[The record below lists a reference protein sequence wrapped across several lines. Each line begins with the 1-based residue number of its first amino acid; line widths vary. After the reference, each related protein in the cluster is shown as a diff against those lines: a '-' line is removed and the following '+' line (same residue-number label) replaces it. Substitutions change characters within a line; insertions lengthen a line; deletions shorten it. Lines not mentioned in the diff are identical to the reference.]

1 MRFTSET
8 TSNGI
13 IERDFILG
21 DVPGVL
27 WSPASAAEP
36 APLVLIGHPGGLHKK
51 APGVVARATYYVN
64 SLGFQVGAIDAPGH
78 GDRPRSASDADWVE
92 KIGVARRA
100 GEPLGAIVSEFNAEL
115 AERAVP
121 EWIAALDELLELPS
135 VAAGPVGYSG
145 MTVGTEIGA
154 RFIVADDRIGA
165 AVLGG
170 VFAFEPMIEV
180 MRQITIPV
188 QYLLAWD
195 DPEIDRESTF
205 ILFDVLG
212 SSEKTLHA
220 NAGTHRKVPFS
231 ETEDGGRFF
240 ARHLLAEAAG

>member
-1 MRFTSET
+1 MHFTSET
-8 TSNGI
+8 TSNGVL
-13 IERDFILG
+13 ERDFILG

-27 WSPASAAEP
+27 WSPASAVEP
-36 APLVLIGHPGGLHKK
+36 APLVLIGHPGGMHKK
-51 APGVVARATYYVN
+51 APGVVARASYYIAT
-64 SLGFQVGAIDAPGH
+64 LGYHVAAIDAPGH
-78 GDRPRSASDADWVE
+78 GDRPRSASDAEWVE

-100 GEPLGAIVSEFNAEL
+100 GEPLGAIVSEFNADL
-115 AERAVP
+115 AARAVP
-121 EWIAALDELLELPS
+121 EWIAALDELVALPEIED
-135 VAAGPVGYSG
+135 GPVGFSG

-154 RFIVADDRIGA
+154 RLIVADDRIGA

-180 MRQITIPV
+180 MRAISIPV

-212 SSEKTLHA
+212 SELKTLHA
-220 NAGTHRKVPFS
+220 NAGSHRRVPFS
-231 ETEDGGRFF
+231 ETEDSGRFF
-240 ARHLLAEAAG
+240 ARHLASSDV

>member
-1 MRFTSET
+1 MHFTSET
-8 TSNGI
+8 TTNGVL
-13 IERDFILG
+13 ERDFTLG

-27 WSPASAAEP
+27 WSPASATGP

-51 APGVVARATYYVN
+51 APGVVARATYYVTA
-64 SLGFQVGAIDAPGH
+64 LGFHVAAIDAPGH
-78 GDRPRSASDADWVE
+78 GDRPRSASDAEWVAR
-92 KIGVARRA
+92 IGVARRA
-100 GEPLGAIVSEFNAEL
+100 GEPLGAIVSEFNADL

-121 EWIAALDELLELPS
+121 EWMAVIDEVVALTSIAD
-135 VAAGPVGYSG
+135 GPIGYSG

-154 RFIVADDRIGA
+154 RLIIADDRIGA
-165 AVLGG
+165 AILGG

-180 MRQITIPV
+180 MRRITIPV

-212 SSEKTLHA
+212 SEEKTLHA
-220 NAGTHRKVPFS
+220 NAGSHRKVPWT
-231 ETEDGGRFF
+231 ETEDSGRFL
-240 ARHLLAEAAG
+240 ARHLS

>member
-1 MRFTSET
+1 MRFISET
-8 TSNGI
+8 TSNGVL
-13 IERDFILG
+13 ERDFLLG

-27 WSPASAAEP
+27 RSPAATAEP
-36 APLVLIGHPGGLHKK
+36 APLVLIGHPGGLHTKT
-51 APGVVARATYYVN
+51 PGVVARAAYYVN
-64 SLGFQVGAIDAPGH
+64 TLGFHVAAIDAPGH
-78 GDRPRSASDADWVE
+78 GGRPRSASDAEWVE

-100 GEPLGAIVSEFNAEL
+100 GEPLGAIVSEFNADL
-115 AERAVP
+115 AARAVP
-121 EWIAALDELLELPS
+121 EWMATLDELLALPEI
-135 VAAGPVGYSG
+135 ADGPVGYSG

-170 VFAFEPMIEV
+170 AFAFEPMIEV

-212 SSEKTLHA
+212 SGEKTLHA
-220 NAGTHRKVPFS
+220 NAGSHRTVPFF
-231 ETEDGGRFF
+231 ETEDSGRFL
-240 ARHLLAEAAG
+240 ARHLRGVED